1 MRKYTDKELQ
11 TMSAEELEA
20 VREQAMR
27 EFTEAG
33 DELTAF
39 LRKAELLKQISND
52 EKYRYRVF
60 WGPGIYFV
68 IVNGGILTISDDAS
82 CSPRGGWF
90 PAIVTGPTEEEK
102 EYLQNLMD
110 SLDFDETFFSELIEE
125 CGEFDEDYVEDFF
138 TDNDDEDSLKIYRKI
153 ERKVKSGKTPFE
165 SMEQFV
171 SALCRFELDDDLYY
185 EWEGE
190 YIHFFN
196 NICDCGEEPGN
207 YDNISTAEWVEIL
220 ENIDSHFVT
229 AD

>member
-1 MRKYTDKELQ
+1 MKKHTDKELQ
-11 TMSAEELEA
+11 AMSAEELET

-39 LRKAELLKQISND
+39 LRKEDLLKQISSD

-90 PAIVTGPTEEEK
+90 PAIVTGPTDAEREC
-102 EYLQNLMD
+102 LQKMMKTLE
-110 SLDFDETFFSELIEE
+110 FDETFFSELIEE

-138 TDNDDEDSLKIYRKI
+138 GDNDNEESLRIYRKI
-153 ERKVKSGKTPFE
+153 ERKVKTGKTPFA
-165 SMEQFV
+165 SMEQLV
-171 SALCRFELDDDLYY
+171 SALSRIELDDDLYY

-196 NICDCGEEPGN
+196 NICDTGEAPGSYEN
-207 YDNISTAEWVEIL
+207 LSTADWVDLL
-220 ENIDSHFVT
+220 ENIDSHIVT